1 MAVNVCPAEQVQ
13 APAEVVWGLLMH
25 PNGYGRFWD
34 LTIERV
40 EPDGPAAVGQK
51 FVGWTKEL
59 CRRWH
64 VDGEVLEVDAEG
76 RQIRFRTALPL
87 GLVGDNRISCLP
99 IDAATCIL
107 RFG

>member
-1 MAVNVCPAEQVQ
+1 MTVKVCPADQVQ
-13 APAEVVWGLLMH
+13 APAEVVWNLLMQ

-59 CRRWH
+59 CRRWN
-64 VDGEVLEVDAEG
+64 VAGEVLEVDAE
-76 RQIRFRTALPL
+76 RHQIRFRTALPF
-87 GLVGDNRISCLP
+87 GLVGDNRISCAP
-99 IDAATCIL
+99 IDEATCIL